1 MDFGVT
7 EVNSLH
13 FNSST
18 AKEKKELT
26 LPSGILL
33 AVMPPL
39 PGRQKLAAH
48 GSGATA
54 NEAAAQQL
62 RARLIGGLLVQTR
75 IQRRVVLPCRFGPN
89 DHPLSF
95 DQLECARA
103 ALMPPQQFR
112 SNIDNRPSFVHPSA

>member
-1 MDFGVT
+1 MMVLNALFTFFCDS
-7 EVNSLH
+7 SLPSTSVLIEKAASEKYG
-13 FNSST
+13 FTVVYYSKQYGST

-62 RARLIGGLLVQTR
+62 RARLIGGGS
-75 IQRRVVLPCRFGPN
+75 LPRQG
-89 DHPLSF
+89 
-95 DQLECARA
+95 
-103 ALMPPQQFR
+103 
-112 SNIDNRPSFVHPSA
+112 SNAG